1 MFPESYQDVRAFAL
15 GIAADLAEPTDH
27 VEDLLDVADV
37 LVLYVLTGDR
47 SEDELEFGDPD

>member
-15 GIAADLAEPTDH
+15 GIAADLAEPTDN

-47 SEDELEFGDPD
+47 REDELEFGDLD

>member
-47 SEDELEFGDPD
+47 REDELEFGDPD